1 MVDSIEARFL
11 QTFNFSISHMVSPQ
25 HFNIKDI
32 HAHPNHTMNKRVRK
46 LQYEQCFDQITI
58 LLSMH
63 LKESMII
70 VLLDEN
76 RNLREI
82 HNLNSIITYYQES

>member
-25 HFNIKDI
+25 HFNLKDI
-32 HAHPNHTMNKRVRK
+32 HAHPDHTMNKRVRK

-58 LLSMH
+58 LLFIH
-63 LKESMII
+63 HKKSMII
-70 VLLDEN
+70 IVLDEN
-76 RNLREI
+76 RNLRNTTSYLCI
-82 HNLNSIITYYQES
+82 LQ